1 MRPWALL
8 VVLLIA
14 TPARAFV
21 LSEDELAETSTELGF
36 MVRGFTFTLTGP
48 TLRHPY
54 IPLPDHDE
62 NPTGLGLFDL
72 RTTFSHRRPWLKVVV
87 HNQLSLL
94 VRSPPPSVNLG
105 QLSFGRGQ
113 EPRRWLEL
121 EYDLVDHEGYNLRE
135 NLDWAFVALSHGP
148 LTLTVGRQPITIG
161 RGKIWKP
168 LDLFATFALTEV
180 DTEYKPGADAL
191 RVDWTAAEQ
200 TTLSLIASAGV
211 WNSAHNQ
218 EDELLTGSA
227 LALRG
232 KQVLSF
238 GEVGFLAGLIRRDVV
253 IGLDVVW
260 DLGRFDIYGELALHA
275 LFDESL
281 TPAQPERE
289 PIVPRV
295 LLGATFKP
303 TAKLTL
309 SPEVFY
315 NGFGEWDAGD
325 YLGVGLSDRVAM
337 GEMYNLGRVYVAGMA
352 LWEVHP
358 LVTVNGGLI
367 INPLDPSG
375 LVSLGLNYSLASNMV
390 LVAGAYIPA
399 GRLPDLRAKP
409 LPAPRSEFGLYPTF
423 VFLEL
428 KAAM

>member
-1 MRPWALL
+1 MRPRALL
-8 VVLLIA
+8 ALALLLLA

-21 LSEDELAETSTELGF
+21 LAEDELADTSTELGF

-48 TLRHPY
+48 TLRYPY

-62 NPTGLGLFDL
+62 DPTGLGLFDL
-72 RTTFSHRRPWLKVVV
+72 RATFSHRRSWLKVVV
-87 HNQLSLL
+87 HNQLGLL
-94 VRSPPPSVNLG
+94 TRSPPPSIDLG

-113 EPRRWLEL
+113 EPRRWLPL
-121 EYDLVDHEGYNLRE
+121 ERDLVDHEGYSLRE
-135 NLDWAFVALSHGP
+135 NLDWAFVALSRGP

-168 LDLFATFALTEV
+168 LDLIATFALTEV

-191 RVDWTAAEQ
+191 RLDWTAAEQ
-200 TTLSLIASAGV
+200 TTLSLIASAGK
-211 WNSAHNQ
+211 WRG
-218 EDELLTGSA
+218 ELLAGSA

-238 GEVGFLAGLIRRDVV
+238 GEIGLLAGLIRRDVV
-253 IGLDVVW
+253 IGLDAVW
-260 DLGRFDIYGELALHA
+260 DLGRYDIYGELALHA
-275 LFDESL
+275 LFDGSL
-281 TPAQPERE
+281 TPAQPERG
-289 PIVPRV
+289 PIVPRA

-309 SPEVFY
+309 SPELHY
-315 NGFGEWDAGD
+315 NGFGEWDAED

-337 GEMYNLGRVYVAGMA
+337 GEMYNMGRVYAAGIA
-352 LWEVHP
+352 LWELHP

-375 LVSLGLNYSLASNMV
+375 LVSLGLNYSLAANMV

-423 VFLEL
+423 LFLEL